1 MLTGVVT
8 DQASGLP
15 LPGATVVVTDS
26 AGHVYTTTADIN
38 GRYVF
43 TGTPA
48 APLVPGNATVAG
60 SAPGY
65 GSDVQTKS
73 LVGGTTN
80 VQDLQLPPTVLTGVV
95 TDQATGLPLPGAT
108 VVVTDSAGHVYT
120 TTADINGRYVFTG
133 TPAAPLDPG
142 NATVVGNAPGY
153 GADVQTKSLTSGTTN
168 TQDLQLPPTVLT
180 GVVTDQATGLP
191 LPGAT
196 VVVTDSAGH
205 VYTTTADLNGRYVFT
220 GTPAA
225 PLASATPRSP
235 AAPPAITWT
244 WPSPPSSAVR
254 PTSRTCSCRPP
265 SSPAWSD
272 GVVYIDVDGDGVY
285 SPTVDIPQAGITV
298 VVTDTNGV
306 TYTLTTN
313 AGGYFSQTVPAG
325 PTVVDVDQSGLPP
338 GVGLTIGS
346 TDPTTVVVPP
356 NGIATD
362 NTGYARI
369 LLELSKIVAPGQP
382 ATFKHGDDI
391 RFTIIVTNA
400 SVISVTNVLVT
411 ENIPDGLVLSPND
424 NNGWTLMPGGLHSD
438 QAHPRP
444 DATQRSRVGDS
455 HHARRNRP
463 GDDGRQQ
470 GHRDGCRPTATAP
483 RCPTSSWKRTWM

>member
-1 MLTGVVT
+1 MRATSTPPPPTSTARYVFTGTPAAPLVPGNATVVGSAPGYGADVQTKSLTSGTTNVQDLQLPPTVLTGVVT
-8 DQASGLP
+8 DQATGLP

-48 APLVPGNATVAG
+48 APLVSGNATVAG

-120 TTADINGRYVFTG
+120 ATADINGRYVFTG

-142 NATVVGNAPGY
+142 NATVAGSAPGY
-153 GADVQTKSLTSGTTN
+153 GADVQTKSLVAGTTN
-168 TQDLQLPPTVLT
+168 IQDLQLPPTVLT

-205 VYTTTADLNGRYVFT
+205 VYTTTADINGRYVFT

-225 PLASATPRSP
+225 PLDPGNATVVGSAPGYGADVQTKSLTSGTTNIQDLQLPPTVLTGVVTDQATGLPLPGATVVVTDSAGHVYTTTADINGRYVFTGTPAAPLVSGNATVAGSAPGYGADVQTKSLASGTTNVQDLQLPPTVLTGVVTDQATGLPLPGATVVVTDSAGHVYTTTADINGRYVFTGTPAAPLVAGTPRSP
-235 AAPPAITWT
+235 AAPPAT
-244 WPSPPSSAVR
+244 AA
-254 PTSRTCSCRPP
+254 TSR
-265 SSPAWSD
+265 
-272 GVVYIDVDGDGVY
+272 
-285 SPTVDIPQAGITV
+285 
-298 VVTDTNGV
+298 
-306 TYTLTTN
+306 
-313 AGGYFSQTVPAG
+313 
-325 PTVVDVDQSGLPP
+325 
-338 GVGLTIGS
+338 
-346 TDPTTVVVPP
+346 
-356 NGIATD
+356 
-362 NTGYARI
+362 
-369 LLELSKIVAPGQP
+369 
-382 ATFKHGDDI
+382 
-391 RFTIIVTNA
+391 
-400 SVISVTNVLVT
+400 
-411 ENIPDGLVLSPND
+411 
-424 NNGWTLMPGGLHSD
+424 
-438 QAHPRP
+438 PR
-444 DATQRSRVGDS
+444 A
-455 HHARRNRP
+455 
-463 GDDGRQQ
+463 
-470 GHRDGCRPTATAP
+470 
-483 RCPTSSWKRTWM
+483 